1 MERQEEERMR
11 AYIKAP
17 FSLTF
22 VLSVWRA
29 TMNINMNPW
38 RGNTV
43 FFPSFFVFFF
53 FFLLGYSCTQEE
65 TIQVDLMGNL

>member
-38 RGNTV
+38 RGNT
-43 FFPSFFVFFF
+43 PPPT
-53 FFLLGYSCTQEE
+53 LLLRLLLLLLLTGLFMHTRRNYSS
-65 TIQVDLMGNL
+65 

>member
-1 MERQEEERMR
+1 MERQEVERMR
-11 AYIKAP
+11 AYIKAL

-43 FFPSFFVFFF
+43 FSPAFFIFFF
-53 FFLLGYSCTQEE
+53 FFSLGYSCTQEE
-65 TIQVDLMGNL
+65 TIQVDLMANL